1 MKRKLL
7 LLALLALSLSAVQAQ
22 TQLKWNALY
31 WAMGVVN
38 MSAETKLADKWTFN
52 GDAVYSPWK
61 SIEGNPMRFGQLIVE
76 GRYYPKGAFN
86 GLYLGGYGSYHRLF
100 KFTKWNYINHD
111 KYQKGNGMSFGAT
124 LGYQV
129 KINDRW
135 AVDLFASYGWQH
147 SRYKGYIKSTGEMYV
162 GKNASAEWLPY
173 KLGASLAYRL
183 GKR

>member
-22 TQLKWNALY
+22 TKLKWNALY

-86 GLYLGGYGSYHRLF
+86 GLYVGGYGSYHRLF

-111 KYQKGNGMSFGAT
+111 K
-124 LGYQV
+124 
-129 KINDRW
+129 
-135 AVDLFASYGWQH
+135 
-147 SRYKGYIKSTGEMYV
+147 
-162 GKNASAEWLPY
+162 
-173 KLGASLAYRL
+173 
-183 GKR
+183 

>member
-22 TQLKWNALY
+22 TKLKWNALY

-86 GLYLGGYGSYHRLF
+86 GLYVGG
-100 KFTKWNYINHD
+100 
-111 KYQKGNGMSFGAT
+111 YQKGNGMSFGAT
-124 LGYQV
+124 LGYQI

-173 KLGASLAYRL
+173 KLGASFVYRL
-183 GKR
+183 VK

>member
-7 LLALLALSLSAVQAQ
+7 LLALLALSLSTVQAQ
-22 TQLKWNALY
+22 TKLKWNALY

-38 MSAETKLADKWTFN
+38 MSAETKLTDKWTFN

-86 GLYLGGYGSYHRLF
+86 GLYVGGYGSYHRLF

-111 KYQKGNGMSFGAT
+111 KYQKGNGMSFG
-124 LGYQV
+124 
-129 KINDRW
+129 
-135 AVDLFASYGWQH
+135 ASYGWQH

-173 KLGASLAYRL
+173 KLGASFVYRL
-183 GKR
+183 VK

>member
-22 TQLKWNALY
+22 TKLKWNALY

-38 MSAETKLADKWTFN
+38 MSAETKLTDKWTFN

-86 GLYLGGYGSYHRLF
+86 GLYVGGYGSYHRLF

-124 LGYQV
+124 LGYQI

-162 GKNASAEWLPY
+162 GKMPAPNGYPTN
-173 KLGASLAYRL
+173 
-183 GKR
+183 

>member
-1 MKRKLL
+1 M
-7 LLALLALSLSAVQAQ
+7 
-22 TQLKWNALY
+22 
-31 WAMGVVN
+31 
-38 MSAETKLADKWTFN
+38 
-52 GDAVYSPWK
+52 
-61 SIEGNPMRFGQLIVE
+61 IFGQLIVE

-86 GLYLGGYGSYHRLF
+86 GLYVGGYGSYHRLF

-124 LGYQV
+124 LGYQI

-173 KLGASLAYRL
+173 KLGASFVYRL
-183 GKR
+183 VK

>member
-86 GLYLGGYGSYHRLF
+86 GLYVGGYGSYHSCLNSQNG
-100 KFTKWNYINHD
+100 TISIMINI
-111 KYQKGNGMSFGAT
+111 KKAT
-124 LGYQV
+124 ACLSE
-129 KINDRW
+129 
-135 AVDLFASYGWQH
+135 L
-147 SRYKGYIKSTGEMYV
+147 
-162 GKNASAEWLPY
+162 L
-173 KLGASLAYRL
+173 
-183 GKR
+183 